1 MSGITVLGDKCT
13 GHGSFPPRPSIEAS
27 SNVMVGGK
35 GVVREGDAWD
45 THCNS
50 KPSCHDGTV
59 VMASKTVKVNG
70 KGVVRIGDKLDC
82 GSAVAKGSGT
92 VKAGG

>member
-13 GHGSFPPRPSIEAS
+13 GHGDFPPRNNIAAS
-27 SNVMVGGK
+27 SDVKIGGK
-35 GVVREGDAWD
+35 GVVREGDAWA

-50 KPSCHDGTV
+50 APVCHGGAV
-59 VMASKTVKVNG
+59 VKGSGTVKVNG
-70 KGVVRIGDKLDC
+70 KGVVRIGDGLDC
-82 GSAVAKGSGT
+82 GSASAVGSGS